1 MNNATRIVFQFG
13 IRYKS
18 TTSQKHFRKIRSR
31 IDPICGSLSA
41 LYEKGGD
48 APAAA
53 VVYKALEGDLD
64 NPSRFQLYQYSI
76 SFFLRHG
83 EVLRAS
89 LLYARM
95 VREGYVPP
103 LSLRVQMR
111 VVKEAES
118 IPSVDQLM
126 NTMGEIFEN
135 KLFGQDALSELLQI
149 LGDGMR
155 ASPSFIDRVIRI
167 FLSKRDPDFRLSAH
181 IVSYVARVYTRAGDT
196 AGAARWSAERLP
208 SAPLPPSDEV
218 SSPSPYTTL
227 LRDLARADPSYS
239 VYQLSLDKMQAEHPG
254 LVPDIAFFNA
264 LLAHEIGRGNFEA
277 VFAMY
282 ARLMDYRTPTMKPDA
297 YTFSTIFRA
306 VHHMTSKFS
315 GRSRRVRSIKT
326 PKNVPTPRA
335 VYKDM
340 LTCLGE
346 QAREASA
353 GPRPSAS
360 LEPALDAT
368 ALHKALRTF
377 MGQYDYAA
385 AYNTVRL
392 FRLYPTLVGAPTLTT
407 YKLVVNSLAARIRV
421 HLPLIAIR
429 TDPQYVWTYRFLGL
443 GELPPSLRANLP
455 FDLGIVHRILY
466 AGSYPRMN
474 LHYIPAPDY
483 TLGSEDSRY
492 IGSSPEDVV
501 RRLPSTPDP
510 ELFTPHGLP
519 TPLEL
524 VGLQAVEEKRA
535 FGVGPLER
543 ILKRAVLASFAE
555 LDYSPGKQVS
565 LAIAEAKVE
574 MVP

>member
-1 MNNATRIVFQFG
+1 
-13 IRYKS
+13 
-18 TTSQKHFRKIRSR
+18 
-31 IDPICGSLSA
+31 
-41 LYEKGGD
+41 
-48 APAAA
+48 
-53 VVYKALEGDLD
+53 
-64 NPSRFQLYQYSI
+64 
-76 SFFLRHG
+76 
-83 EVLRAS
+83 
-89 LLYARM
+89 
-95 VREGYVPP
+95 
-103 LSLRVQMR
+103 
-111 VVKEAES
+111 
-118 IPSVDQLM
+118 
-126 NTMGEIFEN
+126 
-135 KLFGQDALSELLQI
+135 
-149 LGDGMR
+149 
-155 ASPSFIDRVIRI
+155 
-167 FLSKRDPDFRLSAH
+167 
-181 IVSYVARVYTRAGDT
+181 
-196 AGAARWSAERLP
+196 
-208 SAPLPPSDEV
+208 
-218 SSPSPYTTL
+218 
-227 LRDLARADPSYS
+227 
-239 VYQLSLDKMQAEHPG
+239 
-254 LVPDIAFFNA
+254 
-264 LLAHEIGRGNFEA
+264 
-277 VFAMY
+277 MY

-385 AYNTVRL
+385 AYTAVRAFRL
-392 FRLYPTLVGAPTLTT
+392 FPTAVGAPTM
-407 YKLVVNSLAARIRV
+407 AAYRIVFGGLLGRIRV
-421 HLPLIAIR
+421 QFPRMAARLAAGIEPDAL
-429 TDPQYVWTYRFLGL
+429 WTYRFLGL